1 MIEVHVPSKILKL
14 ALKCHHNLDELVQAY
29 IESAQIAADAKGYL
43 FRTALSRT
51 RRLSERPMHQ
61 ADDYRMIRRRAND
74 AEVHT
79 KVCCHSLR
87 PTGITPYLRNGGKL
101 EVAQQMANRESAR
114 TTGLYD
120 RRNDHVSLDEVERI
134 LI

>member
-1 MIEVHVPSKILKL
+1 MKSTFPQKSLNSLSNVHY
-14 ALKCHHNLDELVQAY
+14 NLDELVQAY

-87 PTGITPYLRNGGKL
+87 PTGIMPYLRNGGKL
-101 EVAQQMANRESAR
+101 EVAQQMANRESAL

-120 RRNDHVSLDEVERI
+120 RRNDQVSFDEVERI